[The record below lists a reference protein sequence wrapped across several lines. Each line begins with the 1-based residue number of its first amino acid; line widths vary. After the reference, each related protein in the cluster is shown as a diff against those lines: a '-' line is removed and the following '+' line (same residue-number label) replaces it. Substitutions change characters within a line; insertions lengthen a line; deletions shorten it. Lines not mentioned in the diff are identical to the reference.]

1 MDGRNRIMKKLYM
14 TPAMDVLEYET
25 NEELLNAVSSDFGI
39 EYGGVD
45 DSGEA
50 AARQFTMTIF
60 MIE

>member
-1 MDGRNRIMKKLYM
+1 MKKHYM